1 MHFHVVRIF
10 CRGPLV
16 ARKKLTGYSLERFN
30 FRVAMEFIINSEV
43 IELI

>member
-1 MHFHVVRIF
+1 MLFEYFVVVP
-10 CRGPLV
+10 CPLV

-30 FRVAMEFIINSEV
+30 IRVAMEFIINSEI